1 MTNILMRNKNGY
13 QSKVAKINQKRSV
26 FPIRYSRKQTMNAS
40 FITPIMCKK
49 IVPGETLY
57 INLQNFSRLNT
68 QVTCPIDNLTMETFF
83 FYAPERI
90 VWDDF
95 RKFIG
100 EKIDEN
106 STNNYLTPQ
115 VEIPAE
121 KNTAGSLF
129 NLLSHTRL
137 NKKAKVSAIPFR
149 IHNAIFNRYFR
160 DTDCQSAKTV
170 KRDSS
175 DDDINL
181 YDLYR
186 IHKSRDY
193 FTNSTRDM
201 QAGEPINLPLGTT
214 APVVGNG
221 MTLGLTNG
229 GGQYGY
235 AGLYADNE
243 QIYNLGTRFAGY
255 GAPVGQ
261 AIAPEESGNII
272 NTLGVTPDATKSG
285 LIALLNQATAATI
298 DTLRQGIMV
307 QEYKEAL
314 NRGGQ
319 KYTDIMHNVYGV
331 TLADNTIQ
339 EPIYL
344 GGTSTPFFTNPVVQT
359 SATDSNTPQGNIAG
373 FGTATENGKVINA
386 SFEEFGWIIGY
397 CVIKAQPQYQQG
409 LDRQWTE
416 KDIYEYFNPYFN
428 NLSDQIIKRQEIFLE
443 DYDATDQ
450 TGQLLNDKVF
460 GYIGRNDHLRY
471 FKNEIAG
478 ELNSEYQYTLD
489 SWHYAEKFEN
499 APENNAS
506 FMEDKTYEI
515 LDRTMAYIWEDEQQT
530 IKAPQII
537 ADFLFTGMA
546 TEPIPTNPVP
556 KISALM

>member
-1 MTNILMRNKNGY
+1 MSNILMRNKNGY
-13 QSKVAKINQKRSV
+13 QSKISRINSKRSI
-26 FPIRYSRKQTMNAS
+26 FPIRYSRKQTINAS
-40 FITPIMCKK
+40 YITPIMCKK
-49 IVPGETLY
+49 VVPGETLY
-57 INLQNFSRLNT
+57 INLENFSRLNT

-90 VWDDF
+90 VWEDF

-100 EKIDEN
+100 EVIDEDD
-106 STNNYLTPQ
+106 TTEYLVPQ
-115 VEIPAE
+115 IEIPAE
-121 KNTAGSLF
+121 KNTAGSIF
-129 NLLSHTRL
+129 NYLSKSRL
-137 NKKAKVSAIPFR
+137 GKKAKVSAIPFR
-149 IHNAIFNRYFR
+149 IHNAIWNRFFR
-160 DTDCQSAKTV
+160 DTDCQKAKRV

-175 DDDINL
+175 DDSIEL

-193 FTNSTRDM
+193 FTNSTRDL
-201 QAGEPINLPLGTT
+201 QAGEPISLPLGTE

-221 MTLGLTNG
+221 KTIGVQTYLNNELKYGSPIFANGNLNVYDGNYNKEINEARSGSSLNNSGNAGIGLT
-229 GGQYGY
+229 
-235 AGLYADNE
+235 E
-243 QIYNLGTRFAGY
+243 E
-255 GAPVGQ
+255 VG
-261 AIAPEESGNII
+261 
-272 NTLGVTPDATKSG
+272 KSG
-285 LIALLNQATAATI
+285 LVALLNQATAATI

-319 KYTDIMHNVYGV
+319 RYSDIMANVYGV

-359 SATDSNTPQGNIAG
+359 SSTDSTTPQGNIAG
-373 FGTATENGKVINA
+373 FGTTGDNGKVINA
-386 SFEEFGWIIGY
+386 SFDEFGWVIGY
-397 CVIKAQPQYQQG
+397 VVVKAMPQYQQG

-428 NLSDQIIKRQEIFLE
+428 NLSDQPIKRQEIFME
-443 DYDATDQ
+443 DYDAVDEE
-450 TGQLLNDKVF
+450 GEILNDKIF

-478 ELNSEYQYTLD
+478 ELNSEYEYTLD
-489 SWHYAEKFEN
+489 SWHYAEKFET
-499 APENNAS
+499 APENNAD

-515 LDRTMAYIWEDEQQT
+515 LDRSMAYIWEDEEQT
-530 IKAPQII
+530 VKAPQVI
-537 ADFLFTGMA
+537 ADFLFTGIA

-556 KISALM
+556 KISALI